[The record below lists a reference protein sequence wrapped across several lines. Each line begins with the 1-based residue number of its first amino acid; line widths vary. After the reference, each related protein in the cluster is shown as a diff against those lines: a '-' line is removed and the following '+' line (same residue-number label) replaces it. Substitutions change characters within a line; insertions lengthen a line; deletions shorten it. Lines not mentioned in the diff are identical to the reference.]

1 MININLYVKIEK
13 GIHKLMVKS
22 MTGYGRAKQEIG
34 GRNILVEMKSVNNR
48 YLDCS
53 VKLPRLFGFLEEK
66 IKSYIASKGISRGK
80 IEVFVSIDILEE
92 IGISVELDTAYA
104 SSYIAALRRLSA
116 EFGLPDDITTMAVAA
131 NRDIFSVKKAD
142 EDMDREWNNVLP
154 VLEDAVAAFLASRER
169 EGANMKADIIAKKAR
184 VQELV
189 STIAPLSEADVRNQY
204 TKIETRIKQLLG
216 DVTVD
221 EGRLITECALFADKI
236 AIDEELVR
244 LSSHFEAFDQI
255 LASDE
260 PIGRKLDF
268 LLQEINRETNTI
280 GSKACDVAIAKIVV
294 EIKSELEKIREQIQN
309 IE

>member
-1 MININLYVKIEK
+1 
-13 GIHKLMVKS
+13 MVKS
-22 MTGYGRAKQEIG
+22 MTGYGRAKKELG
-34 GRNILVEMKSVNNR
+34 GRNILVEIKSVNNR

-53 VKLPRLFGFLEEK
+53 VKLPKLFGFLEEK
-66 IKSYIASKGISRGK
+66 IKSYISARGISRGK
-80 IEVFVSIDILEE
+80 IEIFVSIDILEE

-104 SSYIAALRRLSA
+104 TSYIAALRRLSA

-142 EDMDREWNNVLP
+142 EDMEREWDNVRL
-154 VLEDAVAAFLASRER
+154 VLEEAVDAFIAARER
-169 EGANMKADIIAKKAR
+169 EGANMQADILAKKAR
-184 VQELV
+184 VQELAAK
-189 STIAPLSEADVRNQY
+189 IAPLSEADIKAQY
-204 TKIETRIKQLLG
+204 AKIEARIKQLIG
-216 DVTVD
+216 DVSVD
-221 EGRLITECALFADKI
+221 EGRLITECALFADKV

-244 LSSHFEAFDQI
+244 LSSHFEAFDTI
-255 LASDE
+255 LESGE
-260 PIGRKLDF
+260 PVGRKLDF

>member
-1 MININLYVKIEK
+1 MIR
-13 GIHKLMVKS
+13 S
-22 MTGYGRAKQEIG
+22 MTGYGRAKREIG
-34 GRNILVEMKSVNNR
+34 GRNILVEIKSVNNR

-53 VKLPRLFGFLEEK
+53 IKVPKIFGFLEDK
-66 IKSYIASKGISRGK
+66 IKSYLSSKGISRGK
-80 IEVFVSIDILEE
+80 LEVYVSVDILEE

-104 SSYIAALRRLSA
+104 TSYIAALRRLSE
-116 EFGLPDDITTMAVAA
+116 EFGLANDITTMAVAA

-142 EDMDREWNNVLP
+142 EDMEREWNNVLP
-154 VLEDAVAAFLASRER
+154 VLEEATAAFIAARER
-169 EGANMKADIIAKKAR
+169 EGANMKADIEAKKLR
-184 VQELV
+184 VMELAAK
-189 STIAPLSEADVRNQY
+189 IAPLSEADVKNQY
-204 TKIETRIKQLLG
+204 AKIEARVKQLIG
-216 DVTVD
+216 DVAVD
-221 EGRLITECALFADKI
+221 EARLITECAIFADKI

-244 LSSHFEAFDQI
+244 LASHFEAFDGI

-260 PIGRKLDF
+260 PVDRKLDF